1 MHGLDLLNIAETR
14 EYPLCICWASPG
26 NPSKPHAFH
35 YYSDWDQFIS
45 GFPLNKKIPQ
55 AISVKYERAQALYL
69 MAWIR
74 YDVIKAGELAAF
86 AALELALRDRYWC
99 EFQDKRKELLK
110 KDKKSVPKY
119 MLNGVNSFLSAGLRF
134 MVDYDGLNDE
144 KLQIYNKSGGSVIA
158 NFFSDDKEQNGTKR
172 SDTLVSFRNS
182 LAHGDPFD
190 GLAIGSL
197 LEIVRDLIEYM
208 YRDH

>member
-1 MHGLDLLNIAETR
+1 MMHGIDLLNIAETR

-35 YYSDWDQFIS
+35 YYSDWNQFIS

-55 AISVKYERAQALYL
+55 AISAKYERAQALYL

-86 AALELALRDRYWC
+86 AALELALRDCYWC
-99 EFQDKRKELLK
+99 EFKEKKVELK
-110 KDKKSVPKY
+110 KNAPEY
-119 MLNGVNSFLSAGLRF
+119 MKGKRINSFLLPGLRF
-134 MVDYDGLNDE
+134 MVDYDGLRDE
-144 KLQIYNKSGGSVIA
+144 VLPIYNKSKGVVIA
-158 NFFSDDKEQNGTKR
+158 NLFSDDKEQNGTKR

-197 LEIVRDLIEYM
+197 LEVVRDLIEYM
-208 YRDH
+208 YRER